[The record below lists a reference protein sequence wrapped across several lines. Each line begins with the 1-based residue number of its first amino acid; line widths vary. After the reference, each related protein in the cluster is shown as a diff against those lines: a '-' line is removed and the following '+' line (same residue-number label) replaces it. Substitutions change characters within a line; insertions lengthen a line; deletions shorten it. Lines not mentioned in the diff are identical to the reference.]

1 MSIRLQHTMNKK
13 APAARSSA
21 ISPVALVVMG
31 LVGAADALAA
41 LRESL
46 LQDAASAAPLSSAKT
61 TVLDYNAVATLIQA
75 LVREGATP
83 EEAALRVQ
91 FALQGPNPLAALADL
106 LAPASAQPLVAEA
119 SDALSVSV
127 SAWVEALK
135 AQSDVQE
142 LSLEAISQSSGFASD
157 DLSAALDAFKT
168 LSQDTGAFGRL
179 GNVETAQNQ
188 MDILLAQAA
197 QAGSA
202 VATDAGAATAA
213 TASGAASGASALGAL
228 SSAQALALVGFAAV
242 AGGAFSSSEAAAT
255 VVSSSSG
262 SVVKGPI
269 SGAIVFRD
277 MNGNYILDAGEES
290 TTTSASGAYTL
301 NGSGGKIVAT
311 GGTDTTTN
319 LSFTGVLAAP
329 AGATVVTPLT
339 TLLAANSSLTAA
351 DLKSALGLTVD
362 PLTFNPFATGVNA
375 ADALKAEGAAAQV
388 NTVLTNLAV
397 SVNGASAGA
406 VSLADAV
413 SAVATKL
420 ATQVIDQA
428 AALKTNASAG
438 TLNLTSDTVL
448 NTLVT
453 NVKTAVAAK
462 ATLNDSD
469 FSTALTTTKA
479 TNTTISNVV
488 STSGSISTIASTLK
502 TAQGNAPVVNSSLVP
517 DVTVAEDSA
526 LSGTGGTGSLTT
538 LPSTFTASN
547 ISRANLLKFF
557 DNNSSTVGTA
567 PTLTFDMTG
576 YTVTDSGTS
585 SLDLVMSM
593 QKASFAGRSL
603 TVTLNDVKLDAATSS
618 GNTTFTLPVQ
628 NISATV
634 KMGSVALGTYTFSNL
649 DSDLLTLAAG
659 SNTVG
664 QTPSFSLKLDSLFAK
679 MTNGTGD
686 VLDVTSLSRE
696 GLVALGGALVVGV
709 LDDVTPTAI
718 VAKLK
723 SLVTLPASVDTVT
736 ELVTLTKA
744 VVNFPEVSSLKI
756 SDLLSQISAGSTKTL
771 LLTAASRAGVVV
783 DSATSDT
790 LSSALTKIGTTF
802 GTYKLSDLSSLL
814 SNGLGIDA
822 GVDLVTVAQT
832 LIGAALS
839 QAQGLSAQT
848 LLDKAIGA
856 LVDANNGD
864 LRALLA
870 GVDYQA
876 VVGTNVDVLNVVNN
890 IIQHGTIKYVDLVN
904 LGAQSLLSTDAT
916 LLVQANDF
924 KNLSVTS
931 GGVAQTALQVSVP
944 IGTASTFTP
953 PSNGLGIATG
963 AFTDP
968 DVADVLK
975 YTATLESG
983 AALPSWLTFNA
994 ATKSFAGTPTNDNVG
1009 SINIKVTAIDPA
1021 GNRVSDVF
1029 KLTVTN
1035 VNDAPQLAT
1044 GAVTSITAE
1053 EFSAVSVDVSKA
1065 FTDVDVGDA
1074 LTFSATSLPTGWAI
1088 TSAGVLSG
1096 TAPLNATSAT
1106 AQQTINIT
1114 ATDKAGATKTAAFT
1128 LNVTND
1134 TTAPAK
1140 LTAALQS
1147 DNGTSSTDGITSN
1160 GTLVVSGLEANATWQ
1175 YSTNSGSTWSNG
1187 SGTSFVLNVGTYAK
1201 DVVQV
1206 RQIDQAGNNGAATTL
1221 TALDIRT
1228 APATPTVVLA
1238 TPDSGTQ
1245 GDSITNSGVV
1255 NVGALLS
1262 GTTYPTGYWQYS
1274 TNGGTTWS
1282 ANQTLSTTTFTL
1294 SEGTYA
1300 LDKVVVRQ
1308 SDGQYESLYGKLATA
1323 ITIDSTKPTFTATVD
1338 SFSTTTGT
1346 YTLKFVASEKL
1357 TGFDAADVVV
1367 STGATKGAL
1376 TSVGTDGTTFTM
1388 TVTPGSNTASAAT
1401 VSAVTATVAADA
1413 ASDAAGNTLS
1423 AAQSVALSVLFG
1435 SSAAQTLTGTTSA
1448 DTLYG
1453 AGGNDTILGLD
1464 GNDSIMATTGNDS
1477 IDGGAGNDAIDAGEG
1492 NNTVI
1497 GGDGNDSMTAGAGA
1511 DSFLGGAGNDTI
1523 AAGAGNDTVAGGA
1536 GADTI
1541 NLGAGTDVVK
1551 LLLASDSSAT
1561 AADTVTG
1568 FASGD
1573 LIDVSSMFG
1582 SAGAGYTGVNTI
1594 HAGSADSIFALKNA
1608 TINTAGTVASVDI
1621 YYTGP
1626 TRYNINIAELK
1637 FLNIG
1642 ATDYASSNVSSYTV
1656 TDTSGNW
1663 QNASGDLKAV
1673 FFSTAASG
1681 VTFATGSKL
1690 ATVEVTLKTAQSS
1703 YVFAVTGTQV
1713 NGSSTNG
1720 GTDTTLTQDITDQ
1733 LTTNDIVPQT
1743 TVAGGTSF
1751 AIAGKYT
1758 IVDDGTALTTAGDN
1772 EIHFANNATTGGVDI
1787 RYDTNKSAG
1796 TTALS
1801 DIIHLDGIT
1810 GIDLSKTDFTFV

>member
-1 MSIRLQHTMNKK
+1 MSIRSQHTLNKK

-21 ISPVALVVMG
+21 LSPMALVVMG

-41 LRESL
+41 VRDSL
-46 LQDAASAAPLSSAKT
+46 LQDAASQATLASGKT
-61 TVLDYNAVATLIQA
+61 TVLDYNAVASLVQA
-75 LVREGATP
+75 LVREGLAP

-91 FALQGPNPLAALADL
+91 VALQSPNPLAALSELATPDADL
-106 LAPASAQPLVAEA
+106 SAAPQAT
-119 SDALSVSV
+119 DALSLSV
-127 SAWVEALK
+127 LVEALK
-135 AQSDVQE
+135 VQGDV
-142 LSLEAISQSSGFASD
+142 LDMPLEAVSQSAGFAPS
-157 DLSAALDAFKT
+157 DLSTALDAFKS
-168 LSQDTGAFGRL
+168 LAQDTGAAGRV
-179 GNVETAQNQ
+179 GNVQTAQNQ

-213 TASGAASGASALGAL
+213 TASGAASGVSALGAL

-242 AGGAFSSSEAAAT
+242 AGGAFSSGDAVAT
-255 VVSSSSG
+255 VVNSSSG

-290 TTTSASGAYTL
+290 TTTSATGAYTL
-301 NGSGGKIVAT
+301 NGTGGKIVAT
-311 GGTDTTTN
+311 GGTDTTTS

-339 TLLAANSSLTAA
+339 TLLAANSSLTSAE
-351 DLKSALGLTVD
+351 LKSALGLTVD

-388 NTVLTNLAV
+388 NTILTNLAV

-413 SAVATKL
+413 TAVATKL

-453 NVKTAVAAK
+453 NVKTAVSAK
-462 ATLNDSD
+462 ATLTDSD

-502 TAQGNAPVVNSSLVP
+502 TAQGNAPVVNSSLLP

-538 LPSTFTASN
+538 LPSTFTANN
-547 ISRANLLKFF
+547 IGRANLLKFF
-557 DNNSSTVGTA
+557 DNDSSTVGTA

-576 YTVTDSGTS
+576 YTVTDTGTS
-585 SLDLVMSM
+585 SLDLVMSL

-664 QTPSFSLKLDSLFAK
+664 TAPSFSLKLDSLFAK

-709 LDDVTPTAI
+709 LDDVTPASI

-723 SLVTLPASVDTVT
+723 SLVTLPASVDTVS

-756 SDLLSQISAGSTKTL
+756 SDLLTQISAGSTKTL

-790 LSSALTKIGTTF
+790 LSSALTKIGATF
-802 GTYKLSDLSSLL
+802 GTYKLSDLSTLL

-822 GVDLVTVAQT
+822 GVDLVTVAKT

-839 QAQGLSAQT
+839 QAQGLSAET

-876 VVGTNVDVLNVVNN
+876 VVGTHVDVLNVVNN
-890 IIQHGTIKYVDLVN
+890 IIQHGTIKYVDLIN

-924 KNLSVTS
+924 KNLTVTS
-931 GGVAQTALQVSVP
+931 GGVAQTSLQVSVP
-944 IGTASTFTP
+944 IGSASTFTP

-1021 GNRVSDVF
+1021 GNTVSDVF

-1035 VNDAPQLAT
+1035 VNDAPQLAA

-1074 LTFSATSLPTGWAI
+1074 LTFSAASLPSGWSI
-1088 TSAGVLSG
+1088 TSAGVLTG
-1096 TAPLNATSAT
+1096 TAPLNATNAT
-1106 AQQTINIT
+1106 VQQTINIT
-1114 ATDKAGATKTAAFT
+1114 ATDKAGATKTAPFT

-1134 TTAPAK
+1134 TTPPAK

-1206 RQIDQAGNNGAATTL
+1206 RQIDQAGNNGSATTL
-1221 TALDIRT
+1221 AALDIRT
-1228 APATPTVVLA
+1228 APATPTVTLA
-1238 TPDSGTQ
+1238 TPDSGTT

-1282 ANQTLSTTTFTL
+1282 ANQALGTTTFSL
-1294 SEGTYA
+1294 AEGSYA

-1323 ITIDSTKPTFTATVD
+1323 ITIDSTKPVLTETLDGFNASTGVYTFKFVSTESLVGFDASDVTVSANGSKASAVVAIGTD
-1338 SFSTTTGT
+1338 AKT
-1346 YTLKFVASEKL
+1346 YTLAVTPVAS
-1357 TGFDAADVVV
+1357 
-1367 STGATKGAL
+1367 SATSA
-1376 TSVGTDGTTFTM
+1376 
-1388 TVTPGSNTASAAT
+1388 TASSLTASVDATAAT
-1401 VSAVTATVAADA
+1401 
-1413 ASDAAGNTLS
+1413 DAAGNALS
-1423 AAQSVALSVLFG
+1423 AAQQVAVSVLFG
-1435 SSAAQTLTGTTSA
+1435 TSVAQTLTGTTGA

-1453 AGGNDTILGLD
+1453 GGGNDTISGLD
-1464 GNDSIMATTGNDS
+1464 GNDTVLTTTGNDS
-1477 IDGGAGNDAIDAGEG
+1477 IDGGAGNDVIDAGEG
-1492 NNTVI
+1492 NNTVL
-1497 GGDGNDSMTAGAGA
+1497 GGDGNDAITAGAGT
-1511 DSFLGGAGNDTI
+1511 DSLSGGAGNDTI
-1523 AAGAGNDTVAGGA
+1523 SAGAGNDTVAGGA
-1536 GADTI
+1536 GADTL
-1541 NLGAGTDVVK
+1541 NLGTGTDVVK
-1551 LLLASDSSAT
+1551 LLLASDSSAS

-1568 FASGD
+1568 FGTGD
-1573 LIDVSSMFG
+1573 KIDLSSLIG
-1582 SAGAGYTGVNTI
+1582 TATGGAGYTGEASLNYSASSPVELSNWKSV
-1594 HAGSADSIFALKNA
+1594 AG
-1608 TINTAGTVASVDI
+1608 TTAGTTKISVDVLAKSDLFTGVSATSSVI
-1621 YYTGP
+1621 SLTFDATAVTKVAQSANPDLFSLPTYQLNTNGTADFVLANDGAVSTIAKGTLLTTVSFTIPSTSTLKINMTDLSLAAGTYTSSPALPLQLSTTG
-1626 TRYNINIAELK
+1626 TTITST
-1637 FLNIG
+1637 
-1642 ATDYASSNVSSYTV
+1642 ATD
-1656 TDTSGNW
+1656 
-1663 QNASGDLKAV
+1663 L
-1673 FFSTAASG
+1673 
-1681 VTFATGSKL
+1681 
-1690 ATVEVTLKTAQSS
+1690 
-1703 YVFAVTGTQV
+1703 
-1713 NGSSTNG
+1713 
-1720 GTDTTLTQDITDQ
+1720 
-1733 LTTNDIVPQT
+1733 
-1743 TVAGGTSF
+1743 
-1751 AIAGKYT
+1751 KYT
-1758 IVDDGTALTTAGDN
+1758 IIDDGTSLTTVGDN
-1772 EIHFANNATTGGVDI
+1772 EIHFANNSTTGGVDI

>member
-1 MSIRLQHTMNKK
+1 
-13 APAARSSA
+13 
-21 ISPVALVVMG
+21 
-31 LVGAADALAA
+31 
-41 LRESL
+41 
-46 LQDAASAAPLSSAKT
+46 
-61 TVLDYNAVATLIQA
+61 
-75 LVREGATP
+75 
-83 EEAALRVQ
+83 
-91 FALQGPNPLAALADL
+91 
-106 LAPASAQPLVAEA
+106 
-119 SDALSVSV
+119 
-127 SAWVEALK
+127 
-135 AQSDVQE
+135 
-142 LSLEAISQSSGFASD
+142 
-157 DLSAALDAFKT
+157 
-168 LSQDTGAFGRL
+168 
-179 GNVETAQNQ
+179 
-188 MDILLAQAA
+188 
-197 QAGSA
+197 
-202 VATDAGAATAA
+202 
-213 TASGAASGASALGAL
+213 
-228 SSAQALALVGFAAV
+228 
-242 AGGAFSSSEAAAT
+242 
-255 VVSSSSG
+255 
-262 SVVKGPI
+262 
-269 SGAIVFRD
+269 
-277 MNGNYILDAGEES
+277 
-290 TTTSASGAYTL
+290 
-301 NGSGGKIVAT
+301 
-311 GGTDTTTN
+311 
-319 LSFTGVLAAP
+319 
-329 AGATVVTPLT
+329 
-339 TLLAANSSLTAA
+339 
-351 DLKSALGLTVD
+351 
-362 PLTFNPFATGVNA
+362 
-375 ADALKAEGAAAQV
+375 
-388 NTVLTNLAV
+388 
-397 SVNGASAGA
+397 
-406 VSLADAV
+406 
-413 SAVATKL
+413 
-420 ATQVIDQA
+420 
-428 AALKTNASAG
+428 
-438 TLNLTSDTVL
+438 
-448 NTLVT
+448 
-453 NVKTAVAAK
+453 
-462 ATLNDSD
+462 
-469 FSTALTTTKA
+469 
-479 TNTTISNVV
+479 VV

-718 VAKLK
+718 VTKLK

-744 VVNFPEVSSLKI
+744 VVNFPEVSSLKV

-783 DSATSDT
+783 DSANSDT

-890 IIQHGTIKYVDLVN
+890 IIQHGTIKYVDLIN

-944 IGTASTFTP
+944 IGSASTFTP

-1088 TSAGVLSG
+1088 TSAGVLTG

-1300 LDKVVVRQ
+1300 IDKVVVRQ

-1338 SFSTTTGT
+1338 SFSTTTGA

-1413 ASDAAGNTLS
+1413 ATDAAGNTLA

-1511 DSFLGGAGNDTI
+1511 DSFLGGAGNDAI

-1561 AADTVTG
+1561 AADTITG
-1568 FASGD
+1568 FGSGD
-1573 LIDVSSMFG
+1573 KIDLSSLIG
-1582 SAGAGYTGVNTI
+1582 TATGGAGYTGEASLNYSASSPVELSNWKSV
-1594 HAGSADSIFALKNA
+1594 AG
-1608 TINTAGTVASVDI
+1608 TTAGTTKISVDVLAKSDLFSGVSATSSVI
-1621 YYTGP
+1621 SLTFDATAVTKVAQSANPDLFSLPTYQLNTNGTADFVLANDGAVSTIAKGTLLTTVSFTIPSTSTLKINMTDLSLAAGNYTSSPALPLQLSTTG
-1626 TRYNINIAELK
+1626 TTITST
-1637 FLNIG
+1637 
-1642 ATDYASSNVSSYTV
+1642 ATDLKYTV
-1656 TDTSGNW
+1656 
-1663 QNASGDLKAV
+1663 
-1673 FFSTAASG
+1673 
-1681 VTFATGSKL
+1681 
-1690 ATVEVTLKTAQSS
+1690 
-1703 YVFAVTGTQV
+1703 
-1713 NGSSTNG
+1713 
-1720 GTDTTLTQDITDQ
+1720 I
-1733 LTTNDIVPQT
+1733 
-1743 TVAGGTSF
+1743 
-1751 AIAGKYT
+1751 
-1758 IVDDGTALTTAGDN
+1758 DDGTALTTVGDN